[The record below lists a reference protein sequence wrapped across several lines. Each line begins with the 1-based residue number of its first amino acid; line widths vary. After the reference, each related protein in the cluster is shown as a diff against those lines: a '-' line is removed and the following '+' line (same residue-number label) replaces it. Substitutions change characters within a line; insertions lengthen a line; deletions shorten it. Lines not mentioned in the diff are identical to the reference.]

1 MLHILYFELSRETVE
16 LVRRAEHCG
25 VSWVT
30 VHGRTV
36 KQRAEPACV
45 EAIKLV
51 SWGEN

>member
-1 MLHILYFELSRETVE
+1 ME

-25 VSWVT
+25 VAWIA

-36 KQRAEPACV
+36 KQRAEPASL

-51 SWGEN
+51 R